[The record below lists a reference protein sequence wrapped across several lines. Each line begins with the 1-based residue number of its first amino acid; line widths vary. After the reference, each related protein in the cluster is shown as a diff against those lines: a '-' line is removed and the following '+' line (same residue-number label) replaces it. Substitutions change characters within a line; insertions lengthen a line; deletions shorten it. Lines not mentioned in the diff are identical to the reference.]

1 MSSTIARR
9 HYTYDEYLA
18 LDEASNVKLEYFGGD
33 IYAMAGGTPEH
44 AALCLQV
51 GSSLNVQL
59 EGRPCRVYGS
69 DLRIR
74 VLATGLATYP
84 DASVVCGPL
93 ERDPEGKNTV
103 LNPTLVVEVLSPST
117 ADDDRGEK
125 REHYQQI
132 TGLREIVLVAHD
144 ERRIEVHRRESTGW
158 SRHQAGPGEAVL
170 LESIS
175 CRLDVDALYDRA
187 GAFLAS
193 PQERSPIPRTTLS
206 RGSARGGLPPSWLS
220 GGQSQAAWARS
231 VPSCRHL
238 PRTRPGSRWRQ

>member
-1 MSSTIARR
+1 MSSTVPRR
-9 HYTYDEYLA
+9 HYTYEEYLA
-18 LDEASNVKLEYFGGD
+18 LDEASNVKLEYFAGD

-59 EGRPCRVYGS
+59 EGKPCRVYGS

-103 LNPTLVVEVLSPST
+103 LNPTLVAEVLSPST
-117 ADDDRGEK
+117 ADYDRGEK

-132 TGLREIVLVAHD
+132 PSLLEIVVVAHD
-144 ERRIEVHRRESTGW
+144 QRRIEVYRRASDGW
-158 SRHQAGPGEAVL
+158 VRHEAGPGEAIAL
-170 LESIS
+170 DSIG
-175 CRLDVDALYDRA
+175 CRLDVDALYERA
-187 GAFLAS
+187 GA
-193 PQERSPIPRTTLS
+193 
-206 RGSARGGLPPSWLS
+206 
-220 GGQSQAAWARS
+220 
-231 VPSCRHL
+231 
-238 PRTRPGSRWRQ
+238 

>member
-1 MSSTIARR
+1 MGSTVARR
-9 HYTYDEYLA
+9 HYTYEEYLA
-18 LDEASNVKLEYFGGD
+18 LDEASNVKLEYLEGD

-59 EGRPCRVYGS
+59 EGQPCRVYGS

-84 DASVVCGPL
+84 DTTVVCGPL

-117 ADDDRGEK
+117 ADYDRGEK

-132 TGLREIVLVAHD
+132 PSLREIVLVAHD
-144 ERRIEVHRRESTGW
+144 RRLIEVHRRGTGGW
-158 SRHQAGPGEAVL
+158 SRQQAGPGETVAL
-170 LESIS
+170 DSIP
-175 CRLDVDALYDRA
+175 CRLEVDALYDRA
-187 GAFLAS
+187 GA
-193 PQERSPIPRTTLS
+193 
-206 RGSARGGLPPSWLS
+206 
-220 GGQSQAAWARS
+220 
-231 VPSCRHL
+231 
-238 PRTRPGSRWRQ
+238 

>member
-1 MSSTIARR
+1 MELPVGDGQPEVHKPDYNGHVSTTVPRR

-18 LDEASNVKLEYFGGD
+18 LDEASNVKLEYYAGD

-59 EGRPCRVYGS
+59 EGKPCRVYGS

-84 DASVVCGPL
+84 DVSVVCGPL

-103 LNPTLVVEVLSPST
+103 LNPKLVAEVLSPST
-117 ADDDRGEK
+117 ADYDRGEK

-132 TGLREIVLVAHD
+132 PSLLEIVLVAHD
-144 ERRIEVHRRESTGW
+144 RRQIEVYRRTGDGW
-158 SRHQAGPGEAVL
+158 SRHQAGPGEAIS
-170 LESIS
+170 LESIA
-175 CRLDVDALYDRA
+175 CRLEVDALYERA
-187 GAFLAS
+187 GA
-193 PQERSPIPRTTLS
+193 
-206 RGSARGGLPPSWLS
+206 
-220 GGQSQAAWARS
+220 
-231 VPSCRHL
+231 
-238 PRTRPGSRWRQ
+238 